1 MDVMILKCCG
11 EHVGSLR
18 ESCWLNPEAWCLDSD
33 YLYNLRCS
41 HSSPT
46 TAAAYSASGTVF
58 WLALTSTYG
67 RTTLNTGTKASFLF
81 QHGLHICYSL
91 VSLLLI
97 PFHTHEPPK
106 RSLNIQDLLK
116 YVEVSLPY
124 IYVIFS
130 WWLTFF
136 GFLTVLTWSHC
147 FCSTQCLPT
156 CYTAYLFTV
165 IIAHFFHLE

>member
-1 MDVMILKCCG
+1 MILKCCG
-11 EHVGSLR
+11 EHLGSLR
-18 ESCWLNPEAWCLDSD
+18 ESCWLNPETWCLDSD

-46 TAAAYSASGTVF
+46 TAAAYSASGTVLIDTDF
-58 WLALTSTYG
+58 YLWS
-67 RTTLNTGTKASFLF
+67 TLNTGTKASFLF
-81 QHGLHICYSL
+81 QHGLHCLSWHICYSL

-97 PFHTHEPPK
+97 LFHTHELPK
-106 RSLNIQDLLK
+106 RSLNIQNLLK

-124 IYVIFS
+124 IYAIFS
-130 WWLTFF
+130 WWLTFL